1 MRIGYSYWGFL
12 GDRKYDDN
20 GNLLST
26 PDGNAF
32 YSWSII
38 NKFIEDDH
46 EVLGIMPDRDE
57 PGFRLE
63 GMNLFS
69 SWCKFSRSS
78 AYMHMNHVEYFDLF
92 DKLSRG
98 TSVETLEDEIM
109 SLWDDYNLNNFD
121 VIIHEW
127 RMPIPGRNTKKDI
140 YNENW
145 QPDLFI
151 QDILIRYC
159 IKNNIKL
166 IIFDLDYKIPRDLV
180 EYFVYETKNIYI
192 FELGNKW
199 KEIAYEIDGRCRRVF
214 IPFDFRFMN
223 LFKPKKTFTDDI
235 VYIGNRYERDW
246 CIDKYLK
253 NVPGVKVFGNW
264 LEGNRHSEKEWPTIN
279 FGRRLQTSDMY
290 EAYSNSATTILLAK
304 KEYCENGFMTA
315 RILEAIFYGCVPL
328 FIEEY
333 GEDVIDMYAGCFAD
347 ELVVRSSDDVIKK
360 SKRFKEDVSYRNQI
374 IDYLRTYL
382 SFMDVRSFTRNVY
395 NVISDGE
402 K

>member
-20 GNLLST
+20 FNLLST

-38 NKFIEDDH
+38 NKFIEDGH

-57 PGFRLE
+57 PGFRFE
-63 GMNLFS
+63 GTYLFS
-69 SWCKFSRSS
+69 SWCKSSRSN
-78 AYMHMNHVEYFDLF
+78 AYMYMNHIEYFGLF
-92 DKLSRG
+92 DELSVG
-98 TSVETLEDEIM
+98 ASINSLEDKIAY
-109 SLWDDYNLNNFD
+109 LWDDYNLNHFD

-127 RMPIPGRNTKKDI
+127 RMPVPGRNTKDDI
-140 YNENW
+140 YSENW

-151 QDILIRYC
+151 QDALIRYC
-159 IKNNIKL
+159 VKNNIKL

-180 EYFVYETKNIYI
+180 EYFAYETKNIYI

-199 KEIAYEIDGRCRRVF
+199 KEIAYETNGRCRRVF

-235 VYIGNRYERDW
+235 IYIGNRYERDW

-264 LEGNRHSEKEWPTIN
+264 LEGNRHSEKDWPTIN

-347 ELVVRSSDDVIKK
+347 ELTVRSSDDVIKK
-360 SKRFKEDVSYRNQI
+360 SKRFKEDVNYRNQI

-382 SFMDVRSFTRNVY
+382 SFMDVRSFARNVY
-395 NVISDGE
+395 NVISDGG

>member
-38 NKFIEDDH
+38 NKFIEDRH

-57 PGFRLE
+57 PGFRME
-63 GMNLFS
+63 NHDLFS
-69 SWCKFSRSS
+69 SWCKPIRSS
-78 AYMHMNHVEYFDLF
+78 AYIHMRHVEYGDFFVMDYRDILTKEAIMAVW
-92 DKLSRG
+92 DEYYKLY
-98 TSVETLEDEIM
+98 E
-109 SLWDDYNLNNFD
+109 YD

-127 RMPIPGRNTKKDI
+127 RMPIPGRNTEDDI
-140 YNENW
+140 DSENW

-151 QDILIRYC
+151 QDALIRYC

-192 FELGNKW
+192 FELGDKW
-199 KEIAYEIDGRCRRVF
+199 KEIAYETNGRCRKVY
-214 IPFDFRFMN
+214 IPFNFRYIN
-223 LFKPKKTFTDDI
+223 YFKPKNKFSDKL

-264 LEGNRHSEKEWPTIN
+264 LEGNRHSDKQWPTIN
-279 FGRRLQTSDMY
+279 FGKRLQTSDMY
-290 EAYSNSATTILLAK
+290 EAYSNSAATILLAK
-304 KEYCENGFMTA
+304 KEYCENRFMTA

-333 GEDVIDMYAGCFAD
+333 GEQTIEQYAGKYAEELTVRNYEDVIRISEKLNKDSEF
-347 ELVVRSSDDVIKK
+347 
-360 SKRFKEDVSYRNQI
+360 RNKVLS
-374 IDYLRTYL
+374 YLRTHL
-382 SFMDVRSFTRNVY
+382 SFMDVSGFARNVY
-395 NVISDGE
+395 NVISDGD

>member
-38 NKFIEDDH
+38 NKFIEDGH

-57 PGFRLE
+57 PGFRFE
-63 GMNLFS
+63 NHDLFS
-69 SWCKFSRSS
+69 SWCKPIRSS
-78 AYMHMNHVEYFDLF
+78 AYIHMRHVEYGDFFVMDYR
-92 DKLSRG
+92 DILSKEALMY
-98 TSVETLEDEIM
+98 VWDEYYE
-109 SLWDDYNLNNFD
+109 LYKYD

-127 RMPIPGRNTKKDI
+127 RMPIPGRNTEDDI
-140 YNENW
+140 DSENW

-151 QDILIRYC
+151 QDALIRYC

-192 FELGNKW
+192 FELGDKW
-199 KEIAYEIDGRCRRVF
+199 KEIAYETNGRCRKVY
-214 IPFDFRFMN
+214 IPFNFRYIN
-223 LFKPKKTFTDDI
+223 YFKPKNKFSDKL
-235 VYIGNRYERDW
+235 VYVGNRYERDW

-253 NVPGVKVFGNW
+253 DVPGVKVFGNW
-264 LEGNRHSEKEWPTIN
+264 LEGNRHSDRQWPTIN
-279 FGRRLQTSDMY
+279 FGKRLQTSDMY
-290 EAYSNSATTILLAK
+290 EAYSNSAATILLAK
-304 KEYCENGFMTA
+304 KEYCENRFMTA

-333 GEDVIDMYAGCFAD
+333 GESTIKQYAGKYAEELTVRSYEDVIRISETLNKDSEF
-347 ELVVRSSDDVIKK
+347 
-360 SKRFKEDVSYRNQI
+360 RNKVLS
-374 IDYLRTYL
+374 YLRTHL
-382 SFMDVRSFTRNVY
+382 SFMDVSSFARNVY
-395 NVISDGE
+395 NVISDGD

>member
-20 GNLLST
+20 GKILST

-38 NKFIEDDH
+38 NKLQNDGHTVF
-46 EVLGIMPDRDE
+46 GIMPDRDE
-57 PGFRLE
+57 PGFRIE
-63 GMNLFS
+63 GINLFS
-69 SWCKFSRSS
+69 SWCKNSRAN
-78 AYMHMNHVEYFDLF
+78 AYLSLRHVEYLYFFSYDNRRYMTREKLMDIWDSYDIKSFDA
-92 DKLSRG
+92 
-98 TSVETLEDEIM
+98 
-109 SLWDDYNLNNFD
+109 
-121 VIIHEW
+121 IIHEW
-127 RMPIPGRNTKKDI
+127 RMPIIGRNTEADEDS
-140 YNENW
+140 ENW

-151 QDILIRYC
+151 QDVLVEYC
-159 IKNNIKL
+159 VKNNIKL
-166 IIFDLDYKIPRDLV
+166 IIFDLDYKIPKDV
-180 EYFVYETKNIYI
+180 VSDFVRVTKNIYI

-199 KEIAYEIDGRCRRVF
+199 SSLAYETNGRCRKVY

-223 LFKPKKTFTDDI
+223 LFKPKTIFTDDI

-246 CIDKYLK
+246 CINKYLK

-264 LEGNRHSEKEWPTIN
+264 LEGQRRSDKEWPMIN
-279 FGRRLQTSDMY
+279 FGKRLQTSDMY
-290 EAYSNSATTILLAK
+290 DAYSNSATTILLAK

-333 GEDVIDMYAGCFAD
+333 GEDVINLYAGCFAD
-347 ELVVRSSDDVIKK
+347 ELTVRSSEDVIKK
-360 SKRFKEDVSYRNQI
+360 SKMFREDVSFRNRVI
-374 IDYLRTYL
+374 SYLRTHL
-382 SFMDVRSFTRNVY
+382 WFMDVSSFARNVY
-395 NVISDGE
+395 NVISDGD

>member
-38 NKFIEDDH
+38 NKFIEDRH

-57 PGFRLE
+57 PGFRME
-63 GMNLFS
+63 NHDLFS
-69 SWCKFSRSS
+69 SWCKPIRSS
-78 AYMHMNHVEYFDLF
+78 AYIHMRHVEYGDFFVMDYRDILSKEAIMAVW
-92 DKLSRG
+92 DEYYKLY
-98 TSVETLEDEIM
+98 E
-109 SLWDDYNLNNFD
+109 YD

-127 RMPIPGRNTKKDI
+127 RMPIPGRNTEADI
-140 YNENW
+140 DSENW

-151 QDILIRYC
+151 QDALIRYC

-192 FELGNKW
+192 FELGDKW
-199 KEIAYEIDGRCRRVF
+199 KEIAYETNGRCRKVY
-214 IPFDFRFMN
+214 IPFNFRYIN
-223 LFKPKKTFTDDI
+223 YFKPKNKFSDKL

-264 LEGNRHSEKEWPTIN
+264 LEGNRHSDKQWPTIN
-279 FGRRLQTSDMY
+279 FGKRLQTSDMY
-290 EAYSNSATTILLAK
+290 EAYSNSAATILLAK
-304 KEYCENGFMTA
+304 KEYCENRFMTA
-315 RILEAIFYGCVPL
+315 RIIEAIFYGCVPL

-333 GEDVIDMYAGCFAD
+333 GERTIEQYAGKYAEELTVRNYEDVIRISEKLNKDSEF
-347 ELVVRSSDDVIKK
+347 
-360 SKRFKEDVSYRNQI
+360 RNKVLS
-374 IDYLRTYL
+374 YLRTHL
-382 SFMDVRSFTRNVY
+382 SFMDVSGFARNVY
-395 NVISDGE
+395 NVINDGD

>member
-38 NKFIEDDH
+38 NKFIEDGH

-57 PGFRLE
+57 PGFRFE
-63 GMNLFS
+63 NHDLFS
-69 SWCKFSRSS
+69 SWCKSIRSS
-78 AYMHMNHVEYFDLF
+78 AYIHMRHVEYGDFFTMDYRDILTKEAIM
-92 DKLSRG
+92 DVWDEYYKLS
-98 TSVETLEDEIM
+98 E
-109 SLWDDYNLNNFD
+109 YD

-127 RMPIPGRNTKKDI
+127 RMPIPGRNTEDDI
-140 YNENW
+140 DSENW

-151 QDILIRYC
+151 QDALIRYC

-192 FELGNKW
+192 FELGDKW
-199 KEIAYEIDGRCRRVF
+199 KEIAYETNGRCRKVY
-214 IPFDFRFMN
+214 IPFNFRYIDY
-223 LFKPKKTFTDDI
+223 FKPKNKFSDKL
-235 VYIGNRYERDW
+235 VYVGNRYERDW

-264 LEGNRHSEKEWPTIN
+264 LEGNRHSDKQWPTIN
-279 FGRRLQTSDMY
+279 FGKRLQTSDMY
-290 EAYSNSATTILLAK
+290 EAYSNSAATILLAK
-304 KEYCENGFMTA
+304 KEYCENRFMTA

-333 GEDVIDMYAGCFAD
+333 GERTIEQYAGKYAEELTVRNYEDVIRISEKLNKDSEF
-347 ELVVRSSDDVIKK
+347 
-360 SKRFKEDVSYRNQI
+360 RNKVLS
-374 IDYLRTYL
+374 YLRTHL
-382 SFMDVRSFTRNVY
+382 SFMDVSGFARNVY
-395 NVISDGE
+395 NVISDGD

>member
-38 NKFIEDDH
+38 NKLQNDGHTVF
-46 EVLGIMPDRDE
+46 GIMPDRDE
-57 PGFRLE
+57 PGFRIE
-63 GMNLFS
+63 GINLFS
-69 SWCKFSRSS
+69 SWCKNSRAN
-78 AYMHMNHVEYFDLF
+78 AYLSLRHVEYLYFFSYDNRRYMTREKLMDIWDSYDIKSFDA
-92 DKLSRG
+92 
-98 TSVETLEDEIM
+98 
-109 SLWDDYNLNNFD
+109 
-121 VIIHEW
+121 IIHEW
-127 RMPIPGRNTKKDI
+127 RMPIIGRNTEADEDS
-140 YNENW
+140 ENW

-151 QDILIRYC
+151 QDVLVEYC
-159 IKNNIKL
+159 VKNNIKL
-166 IIFDLDYKIPRDLV
+166 IIFDLDYKIPKDV
-180 EYFVYETKNIYI
+180 VSDFVRVTKNIYI

-199 KEIAYEIDGRCRRVF
+199 SSLAYETNGRCRKVY

-223 LFKPKKTFTDDI
+223 LFKPKTIFTDDI

-246 CIDKYLK
+246 CINKYLR

-264 LEGNRHSEKEWPTIN
+264 LEGQRHSDKEWPMIN
-279 FGRRLQTSDMY
+279 FGKRLQTSDMHD
-290 EAYSNSATTILLAK
+290 AYSNSATTILLAK

-333 GEDVIDMYAGCFAD
+333 GEDVINLYAGCFAD
-347 ELVVRSSDDVIKK
+347 ELTVRSSEDVIKK
-360 SKRFKEDVSYRNQI
+360 SKMFREDVSFRNRVI
-374 IDYLRTYL
+374 SYLRTHL
-382 SFMDVRSFTRNVY
+382 WFMDVSSFARNVY
-395 NVISDGE
+395 NVISDGD

>member
-38 NKFIEDDH
+38 NKLQNDGHTVF
-46 EVLGIMPDRDE
+46 GIMPDRDE
-57 PGFRLE
+57 PGFRIE
-63 GMNLFS
+63 GINLFS
-69 SWCKFSRSS
+69 SWCKNSRAN
-78 AYMHMNHVEYFDLF
+78 AYLSLRHVEYLYFFSYDNRRYMTREKLMDIWDSYDIKSFDA
-92 DKLSRG
+92 
-98 TSVETLEDEIM
+98 
-109 SLWDDYNLNNFD
+109 
-121 VIIHEW
+121 IIHEW
-127 RMPIPGRNTKKDI
+127 RMPIIGRNTEADEDG
-140 YNENW
+140 ENW

-151 QDILIRYC
+151 QDVLVEYC
-159 IKNNIKL
+159 VKNNIKL
-166 IIFDLDYKIPRDLV
+166 IIFDLDYKIPKDV
-180 EYFVYETKNIYI
+180 VSDFVRVTKNIYI

-199 KEIAYEIDGRCRRVF
+199 SSLAYETNGRCRKVY

-223 LFKPKKTFTDDI
+223 LFKPKTIFTDDI

-246 CIDKYLK
+246 CINKYLK

-264 LEGNRHSEKEWPTIN
+264 LEGQRRSDKEWPMIN
-279 FGRRLQTSDMY
+279 FGKRLQTSDMHD
-290 EAYSNSATTILLAK
+290 AYSNSATTILLAK

-333 GEDVIDMYAGCFAD
+333 GEDVINLYAGCFAD
-347 ELVVRSSDDVIKK
+347 ELTVRSSEDVIKK
-360 SKRFKEDVSYRNQI
+360 SKMFREDVHFRNRVI
-374 IDYLRTYL
+374 SYLRTHL
-382 SFMDVRSFTRNVY
+382 WFMDVSSFARNVY
-395 NVISDGE
+395 NVISDGD

>member
-38 NKFIEDDH
+38 NKFIEDGH

-57 PGFRLE
+57 PGFRIE
-63 GMNLFS
+63 GPGIFL
-69 SWCKFSRSS
+69 SWCKS
-78 AYMHMNHVEYFDLF
+78 ARLTSYLHINHVEYFGLF

-98 TSVETLEDEIM
+98 TSIESLEDEIM

-127 RMPIPGRNTKKDI
+127 RMQIPGRNTEKDI
-140 YNENW
+140 GSENW

-151 QDILIRYC
+151 QDALIRYC

-166 IIFDLDYKIPRDLV
+166 IIFDLDYKIPRCLV
-180 EYFVYETKNIYI
+180 EYFVYEIKNIYI
-192 FELGNKW
+192 FELGDKW
-199 KEIAYEIDGRCRRVF
+199 KEIAYETDGRCRKVY
-214 IPFDFRFMN
+214 IPFNFRFIN
-223 LFKPKKTFTDDI
+223 YFKPKNKFSDKL
-235 VYIGNRYERDW
+235 VYVGNRYERDW

-264 LEGNRHSEKEWPTIN
+264 LEGNRHSDKQWPTIN
-279 FGRRLQTSDMY
+279 FGKRLQTSDMY
-290 EAYSNSATTILLAK
+290 EAYSNSAATILLAK
-304 KEYCENGFMTA
+304 KEYCENRFMTA

-333 GEDVIDMYAGCFAD
+333 GERTIEQYAGKYAEELTVRNYEDVIRISEKFN
-347 ELVVRSSDDVIKK
+347 
-360 SKRFKEDVSYRNQI
+360 EDIEFRNKVLS
-374 IDYLRTYL
+374 YLRTHL
-382 SFMDVRSFTRNVY
+382 SFMDVSGFARNVY
-395 NVISDGE
+395 NVISDGD

>member
-12 GDRKYDDN
+12 GDRKYDDS
-20 GNLLST
+20 GRLLST

-38 NKFIEDDH
+38 NKFIEDGH
-46 EVLGIMPDRDE
+46 KVMGIMPDRDV
-57 PGFRLE
+57 PGFTFE
-63 GMNLFS
+63 GTHLFS
-69 SWCKFSRSS
+69 SWCKSSRSN
-78 AYMHMNHVEYFDLF
+78 AYLNMGDIEYDDLF
-92 DKLSRG
+92 DIDNRG
-98 TSVETLEDEIM
+98 GLTNEAIM
-109 SLWDDYNLNNFD
+109 SLWDMYSINEYDA
-121 VIIHEW
+121 IIHEW
-127 RMPIPGRNTKKDI
+127 RMPIPGRNTKDDI
-140 YNENW
+140 YSENW

-151 QDILIRYC
+151 QDALIRYC
-159 IKNNIKL
+159 VKNNIKL
-166 IIFDLDYKIPRDLV
+166 IIFDLDYKIPKDLV

-199 KEIAYEIDGRCRRVF
+199 KEIAYETNGRCRRVF

-235 VYIGNRYERDW
+235 IYIGNRYERDW

-279 FGRRLQTSDMY
+279 FGRRLQTSDMH

-333 GEDVIDMYAGCFAD
+333 GEDVIDMYTGCFAD
-347 ELVVRSSDDVIKK
+347 ELTVRSSDDVIKK
-360 SKRFKEDVSYRNQI
+360 SKRFKEDVNYRNQI

-382 SFMDVRSFTRNVY
+382 SFMDVRSFVRNVY
-395 NVISDGE
+395 NVISDGD